1 VSLSLALPEASQ
13 IGLDQVRSRLLPLCR
28 LLREEIREQ
37 ADIISARELT
47 RRLEAFR
54 HLLADRESRDLVAA
68 EQRRTEVLV
77 GQLLGPV
84 VTGQRTDLEPSLV
97 GEGSLDY
104 HDRHRFRLLAANED
118 LVEQWLAEGY
128 VARNVL
134 LAKLATAKR
143 VVRPNSPVTTDTFT
157 TICADPPWQY
167 DNRATRAAAVNHY
180 ETLAPNQVANFET
193 HGRRVSGWKAARAH
207 LYLWTTNAFL
217 RDAFDI
223 LEAWGFT
230 YKTTLV
236 WVKPQ
241 LGIGNYFRSSHEF
254 VLFGVSGDLPV
265 LDRNQRSWFEAARGR
280 HSAKPEFFYELV
292 ERVSP
297 GPYLELFGRPS
308 PLFGPREGWTV
319 WGDEA

>member
-13 IGLDQVRSRLLPLCR
+13 IGLSEVRARLIPLCR
-28 LLREEIREQ
+28 LLREEIRDQ
-37 ADIISARELT
+37 GDIDSARELT
-47 RRLEAFR
+47 RRLDAFR
-54 HLLADRESRDLVAA
+54 HYLTDKEARDLVAA

-77 GQLLGPV
+77 GYLLGAV
-84 VTGQRTDLEPSLV
+84 VERQRTDLDLSHARDSL
-97 GEGSLDY
+97 LQKD
-104 HDRHRFRLLAANED
+104 DRSRFRLLAANEA
-118 LVEQWLAEGY
+118 LVEELLAEGY
-128 VARNVL
+128 VTRRVL
-134 LAKLATAKR
+134 LDKIQGTKIPRQANTSAPTEL
-143 VVRPNSPVTTDTFT
+143 FT

-180 ETLAPNQVANFET
+180 ETLTPKQVAEYET
-193 HGRRVSGWKAARAH
+193 DGRPVSGWKAAEAH

-217 RDAFDI
+217 RQAFDV

-254 VLFGVSGDLPV
+254 ILFGTSGDLPV
-265 LDRNQRSWFEAARGR
+265 KDRNQRSWFEARRGR
-280 HSAKPEFFYELV
+280 HSAKPEYFYELV

-319 WGDEA
+319 RGREA